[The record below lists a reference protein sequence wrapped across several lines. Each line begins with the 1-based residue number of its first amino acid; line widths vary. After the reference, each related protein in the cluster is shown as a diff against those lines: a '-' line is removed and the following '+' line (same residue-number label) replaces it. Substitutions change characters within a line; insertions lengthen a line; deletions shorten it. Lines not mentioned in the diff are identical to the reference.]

1 MKAIIY
7 HAPKVFHY
15 TDVADPPIGPDEVL
29 IKVRVCGICG
39 TDLHIHEG
47 AFLAQFPLI
56 PGHEFAGEIVAVG
69 TAVKDVQEGDRVAVD
84 NMEMCGY
91 CFYCRRNQPVYC
103 EHLQAHG
110 VTAPGGLAEYV
121 AVKAAHVFPIHALS
135 WREAAMV
142 EPTACAIHGMDTIAL
157 KPGSDVLL
165 IGAEPTAIVLAQLLK
180 LNGAAHL
187 TIAAPAGRKLD
198 LISRL
203 AADEIVPIDRN
214 DPRRHRERLLTAY
227 PNGFDCVVEATGA
240 SHLCQEALLY
250 ARFGGQVIVYGVYDE
265 QAHID
270 WSPYDIFRRGLTIKG
285 SFSQSHDVARALSY
299 LEGGKLKIDE
309 VVTEVFD
316 LANYGQALETARAR
330 QGIKCAILL

>member
-7 HAPKVFHY
+7 RAPKEFHY
-15 TDVADPPIGPDEVL
+15 TDVADPHIGPDEVL

-47 AFLAQFPLI
+47 QFLAQFPLI

-69 TAVKDVQEGDRVAVD
+69 TSVKDVREGDRVAVD

-103 EHLQAHG
+103 EHLHAHG

-121 AVKAAHVFPIHALS
+121 AVKAAHVFPIHTLS

-165 IGAEPTAIVLAQLLK
+165 FGAGPTGIVLAQLLK
-180 LNGAAHL
+180 LNGASHL
-187 TIAAPAGRKLD
+187 TVAAPPGRKLD

-203 AADEIVPIDRN
+203 AADEVIPIDRN
-214 DPRRHRERLLTAY
+214 DTRRHREHLLSAHPY
-227 PNGFDCVVEATGA
+227 GFDCVIEATGVPQ
-240 SHLCQEALLY
+240 LCQEALLY
-250 ARFGGQVIVYGVYDE
+250 ARFGGQVVVYGVYAE
-265 QAHID
+265 HVRID

-285 SFSQSHDVARALSY
+285 SFSQSHDVARALLY
-299 LEGGKLKIDE
+299 LERGKLKVDE
-309 VVTEVFD
+309 VVTDVFD
-316 LANYGQALETARAR
+316 LKDYGQALETVRAR
-330 QGIKCAILL
+330 QGIKCAILS